1 MEGGGKD
8 KEITGDR
15 SKGWWRVSKI
25 KGRMDDENKWM
36 EGKWRREGKRGGRW
50 RASLRVKLMKREEVN

>member
-36 EGKWRREGKRGGRW
+36 EGNGGERE
-50 RASLRVKLMKREEVN
+50 SEEEDGEQA